1 MPLYSYK
8 CGGCDHEFSEVLK
21 IDDRRAPTEAPCP
34 NCAEAGKIE
43 MVISSPRIVS
53 GVGNL
58 HSKTSGNFR
67 DRLKEI
73 KKMAGKHSTIET

>member
-8 CGGCDHEFSEVLK
+8 CGSCGHEFSEVLK
-21 IDDRRAPTEAPCP
+21 IDDRKTPCES
-34 NCAEAGKIE
+34 NCPDCETQGQIE
-43 MVISSPRIVS
+43 MVVSSPRIVA

-58 HSKTSGNFR
+58 HSKVSNNFR

-73 KKMAGKHSTIET
+73 HKAAGRHSTIET